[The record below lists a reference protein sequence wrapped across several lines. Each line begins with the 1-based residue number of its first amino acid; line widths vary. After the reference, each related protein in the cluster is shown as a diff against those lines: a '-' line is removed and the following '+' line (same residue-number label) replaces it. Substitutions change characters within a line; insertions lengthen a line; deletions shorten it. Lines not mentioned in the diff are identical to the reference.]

1 MFADRGQLAASFF
14 FNRTQEGR
22 NTAKLFVT
30 TIARQLAGRVPALKG
45 PILRAIKED
54 QDLPDKSMEFQFSK
68 LILEPLNNIELFGVT
83 FHALILVVDAL
94 DECGFEHRSAVD
106 ENSSRQIINIL
117 SRLSTVCGIKARI
130 FLTSRPEVPILLGF
144 LEDVPTGSHQDVA
157 LHDIPEPIIEH
168 DIRAFI
174 ESELGAIRV
183 SHAIAQDWPGDD
195 VVTQLVKASVP
206 LFIYASTIC
215 KFIDDRRR
223 RFRPQAQLDKVLRQS
238 EGFRTGSEITYR
250 PILDQP
256 VEDLEECE
264 RKELLARFRKVVGAI
279 ILLADSLSVTSL
291 GELLGLENDEI
302 RYLLNSLHSVL
313 DVPEDD
319 QPEHSVRLFHLS
331 FREYLLQPHSSG
343 DMSFWID
350 ERSTHK
356 DLFACCLQVMG
367 DQSGFGLRNDLCRL
381 DEPGVRRDEIPRER
395 IYQHIPRSLEYA
407 CRYWVMHLRESGSG
421 LHVQDAHEFL
431 TRYLLYWF
439 EAMSWMNLLHQAPR
453 DLLTLEDMFSS
464 QGSSMQS
471 EALLF
476 LRDARRFLAENE
488 HAINLAPYQVY
499 VSALIFAP
507 KASLV
512 KQKFRCEIPGWI
524 VKMPEVA
531 ENWDVTSRTI
541 HQYKSPVQN
550 VVWSHDGQYV
560 AVATFYEVDIWNV
573 TSGVLL
579 ERNTDMRYI
588 NCMTFTNRGMLIIG
602 LSFDGILLWDW
613 VAGLETTFSI
623 GHGFSEVLTVSA
635 ATTGKV
641 LCLLSDGN
649 VCLMSETFDIIHTW
663 YTCWQPSAGDTK
675 RTRSNLHLY
684 YLGRV
689 HFTRNGKTMAVIDNE
704 QSNSIH
710 VHDAESGALI
720 QSLSAPEGQMFYE
733 VTASDEGLLIATGG
747 SVSPLGERP
756 DWSDVIMEAFIW
768 DLNGTNA
775 SASHPSPRVISSV
788 HCQGPTINK
797 HGILAYTGDYS
808 YLKIWNVLKDP
819 PELVHTLDYGTCVS
833 FSPDGQHLIAE
844 FNAVKIIYTN
854 ALDLVKHAS
863 NCTTD
868 IDDSVDMDR
877 QSLSPNG
884 LRLAIVSS
892 RGKVTLWHIDSENE
906 EMGSEVAIL
915 DTPWEVSTKVDHEFA
930 TAWSSNGA
938 FLAVASS
945 AGFVVYDCSAHHPAI
960 LKSVSYEYEASSL
973 DDTLRQLLFS
983 PCGSSI
989 AITHGDVK
997 SVSLW
1002 NFPSCTCR
1010 WLQALQ
1016 DPNDC
1021 KSAMTIKFSPDGAQL
1036 AVSHGYNARLMDSN
1050 TGAIIWTRSFA
1061 SLNVRF
1067 IDSLAFSSSGAL
1079 MAIKAFQI
1087 DRKPSSIESG
1097 SGRSVNSELKSFDK
1111 SPVNIEEMTE
1121 YGSVKRLFVTN
1132 VANGRHVATMSQGTR
1147 LKTNASF
1154 GEMAYAPGDDFIV
1167 SQDTWFSN
1175 VNIARKESSNPIP
1188 QNVPCNIMMVRYGYE
1203 ERWLTKFGRRLVHC
1217 PSSIAHG
1224 AAPQNWV
1231 LFPHR
1236 LHGYDSTRTAPFTI
1250 ELTCSQC
1257 SS

>member
-1 MFADRGQLAASFF
+1 MRGPAGTEKSIISKTVAQVFADRGQLAASFF
-14 FNRTQEGR
+14 FNKTREGR

-30 TIARQLAGRVPALKG
+30 TVARQIAGRVPTLKNL
-45 PILRAIKED
+45 ILRAINEN
-54 QDLPDKSMEFQFSK
+54 QDLPDKSLEAQFSK
-68 LILEPLNNIELFGVT
+68 LILEPLRRVQLSGVT
-83 FHALILVVDAL
+83 FPTLILVVDAL
-94 DECGFEHRSAVD
+94 DECGFEHRSQVD
-106 ENSSRQIINIL
+106 ESLENSRLIIKIL
-117 SRLSTVCGIKARI
+117 SRLATTCNINARI
-130 FLTSRPEVPILLGF
+130 FLTSRPEVPIRLGF

-157 LHDIPEPIIEH
+157 LHEIPEPVIKH
-168 DIRAFI
+168 NIRAFT
-174 ESELGAIRV
+174 ESELEAVRV

-223 RFRPQAQLDKVLRQS
+223 KFRPQAQLNKVLRQS
-238 EGFRTGSEITYR
+238 EGFQTDIEITYR
-250 PILDQP
+250 PILDQL
-256 VEDLEECE
+256 VEDLDDLE
-264 RKELLARFRKVVGAI
+264 RKELLARFRKIVGAI
-279 ILLADSLSVTSL
+279 ILLADPLSIVSL
-291 GELLGLENDEI
+291 GELLDIENDEI

-331 FREYLLQPHSSG
+331 FREFLLPPHSSG
-343 DMSFWID
+343 DQTFWID
-350 ERSTHK
+350 EKSTHK

-381 DEPGVRRDEIPRER
+381 HEPGVRRYDIPRER
-395 IYQHIPRSLEYA
+395 IYQHVPRSLEYA
-407 CRYWVMHLRESGSG
+407 CRYWVMHLRESGG
-421 LHVQDAHEFL
+421 GIHVRDAHEFL
-431 TRYLLYWF
+431 TRCLLYWL
-439 EAMSWMNLLHQAPR
+439 EAMSWMNLLHQAAR

-471 EALLF
+471 EALPF

-488 HAINLAPYQVY
+488 HVINMAPYQVY

-512 KQKFRCEIPGWI
+512 KQRFRCEIPGCI

-531 ENWDVTSRTI
+531 EDWDMTSRTI
-541 HQYKSPVQN
+541 HQYKLPVQN
-550 VVWSHDGQYV
+550 VVWSHDGQYI
-560 AVATFYEVDIWNV
+560 AVATFVEVDIWNV
-573 TSGVLL
+573 NSGVLL
-579 ERNTDMRYI
+579 KRNTDMRHI
-588 NCMTFTNRGMLIIG
+588 NCITFTNCGMLIIG
-602 LSFDGILLWDW
+602 SSFDRILLWDW

-623 GHGFSEVLTVSA
+623 GNGFSEVLTVSA

-675 RTRSNLHLY
+675 RTRSKLHPH

-689 HFTRNGKTMAVIDNE
+689 HFTRNGKIMAVIDNA

-733 VTASDEGLLIATGG
+733 VTASDEGLLIATVG

-756 DWSDVIMEAFIW
+756 DWYDVIMEAF
-768 DLNGTNA
+768 
-775 SASHPSPRVISSV
+775 
-788 HCQGPTINK
+788 
-797 HGILAYTGDYS
+797 
-808 YLKIWNVLKDP
+808 
-819 PELVHTLDYGTCVS
+819 
-833 FSPDGQHLIAE
+833 
-844 FNAVKIIYTN
+844 
-854 ALDLVKHAS
+854 
-863 NCTTD
+863 
-868 IDDSVDMDR
+868 
-877 QSLSPNG
+877 
-884 LRLAIVSS
+884 
-892 RGKVTLWHIDSENE
+892 KVTLWYIGSENE

-915 DTPWEVSTKVDHEFA
+915 DTPWEVQTKVDDEFA

-960 LKSVSYEYEASSL
+960 LKSVSYKYEASSL
-973 DDTLRQLLFS
+973 DNTLRQLLFS

-989 AITHGDVK
+989 AITHGDIK

-1002 NFPSCTCR
+1002 NFPSCPCR

-1097 SGRSVNSELKSFDK
+1097 SGLSVNSEQKSFDK

-1132 VANGRHVATMSQGTR
+1132 VANGRHIATMSLRCGQITRR
-1147 LKTNASF
+1147 LK
-1154 GEMAYAPGDDFIV
+1154 V
-1167 SQDTWFSN
+1167 
-1175 VNIARKESSNPIP
+1175 V
-1188 QNVPCNIMMVRYGYE
+1188 
-1203 ERWLTKFGRRLVHC
+1203 
-1217 PSSIAHG
+1217 
-1224 AAPQNWV
+1224 
-1231 LFPHR
+1231 
-1236 LHGYDSTRTAPFTI
+1236 
-1250 ELTCSQC
+1250 
-1257 SS
+1257 